1 MIRDRNIDWIR
12 KRIYIPAR
20 DFGMWTEPIAEAT
33 GTGSS
38 QDIAHLLGTTPQVV
52 FGMTSEADGTAEDT
66 VLGTHDGTNIK
77 VTMTDAAM
85 KLLAFAA
92 LAPTEYST
100 FGFGGFHIQTAGDI
114 YSTFLRCPYDVD
126 PAHAIGFKVNFVS
139 GSSTAA
145 DIFDWI
151 ILADF
156 KAVAVALLAPTTVLD
171 TVVDIAGTL
180 GTATADLN
188 SWSSRGVKNSGFLT
202 RDEIEAGAA
211 IMFSV
216 ELDSTQSA
224 LASEELH
231 FLGCELDYVPLKTRG
246 LGRGNDAL
254 LAATGGA

>member
-20 DFGMWTEPIAEAT
+20 DFGMWTSPIAEAS

-38 QDIAHLLGTTPQVV
+38 QNVAHLLGSTPQVIIASQSEQD
-52 FGMTSEADGTAEDT
+52 TSASDIA
-66 VLGTHDGTNIK
+66 LGTHTATN
-77 VTMTDAAM
+77 V
-85 KLLAFAA
+85 LLTQPDSAQKALIYAA

-114 YSTFLRCPYDVD
+114 YTTFLRCPYDVD
-126 PAHAIGFKVNFVS
+126 TAFEIGFKVNFVS

-202 RDEIEAGAA
+202 RDEIEAGAG

-216 ELDSTQSA
+216 ELDSTQST